1 MGQVCAKPIRFDS
14 KTKKAHYSVN
24 MDPVKIKTMFDH
36 RRPIHCSLLRKNS
49 ESAIGRHRKEVA
61 SPTSTQY
68 QSYCD
73 KAFIINV
80 EKGMEEGK
88 TLQLDVKNELCQV
101 NASLTRLPTSPVV
114 VTEGGYNSQGQTKFD
129 PPPIKSM
136 APPPLTY
143 TLQITEL
150 SLPLSTIAA

>member
-1 MGQVCAKPIRFDS
+1 
-14 KTKKAHYSVN
+14 

-49 ESAIGRHRKEVA
+49 DSAIGRHRKEQAVA
-61 SPTSTQY
+61 AATSPTSSTQY

-88 TLQLDVKNELCQV
+88 TLELDVKNEVCQV
-101 NASLTRLPTSPVV
+101 NASLTRLPTTSPVV
-114 VTEGGYNSQGQTKFD
+114 VAESGYNNQGQTKLD
-129 PPPIKSM
+129 SPPIKSM